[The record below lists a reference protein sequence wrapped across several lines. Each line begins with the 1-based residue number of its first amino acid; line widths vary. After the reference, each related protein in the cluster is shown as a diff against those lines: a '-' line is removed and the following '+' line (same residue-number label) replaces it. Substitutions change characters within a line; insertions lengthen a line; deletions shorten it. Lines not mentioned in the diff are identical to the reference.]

1 MNRARA
7 ALVGALLM
15 VGLFVA
21 AAPAGAQTNPNDY
34 TTTCSPD
41 GQMVGSTCPS
51 TSVDATQV
59 QAEPLAR
66 TGSSSSIPLARLAVA
81 LLAVGGLFELIAK
94 RRRRSP
100 AAAI

>member
-41 GQMVGSTCPS
+41 GQTVSSTCTS
-51 TSVDATQV
+51 TSVEATQV

-66 TGSSSSIPLARLAVA
+66 TGSTSSIPLARFAVA
-81 LLAVGGLFELIAK
+81 LLAVGGLFVLMA
-94 RRRRSP
+94 RRRRP
-100 AAAI
+100 AAAV